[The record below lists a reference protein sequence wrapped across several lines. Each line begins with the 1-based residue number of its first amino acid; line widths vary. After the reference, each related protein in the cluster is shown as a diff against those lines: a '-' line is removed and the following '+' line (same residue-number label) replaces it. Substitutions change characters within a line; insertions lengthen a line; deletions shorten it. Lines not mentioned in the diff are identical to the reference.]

1 MSFLF
6 GGGGS
11 PAPAPAGP
19 ASGTTTTFTREAPEI
34 EARKLALYDE
44 ALNLSKQ
51 PIEIPAYQVAPLSP
65 LEQQAMTQA
74 GQFGTGQ
81 AATLTGIGS
90 ILGANTAASSA
101 PDIDRFLNPFQSY
114 VIDEINRQ
122 SEISKNKL
130 SAQAVQSGA
139 FGGGREGIAQA
150 EQERARLSKVG
161 EAQALGF
168 DRAVQAAQNQQQL
181 QATTGIQAGAQLG
194 QLGQIQQ
201 KLQQQ
206 DVGQAAQLG
215 GLDRQ
220 IQQQALQAQRQT
232 EVARAYEPFQRLEF
246 QKGIMTTLPTA
257 ASQVTAGTGPG
268 VNPFAQAAQAGLGAY
283 ATYNLVGPGGSMGG
297 SGKTV

>member
-11 PAPAPAGP
+11 PAPAPAQSS
-19 ASGTTTTFTREAPEI
+19 SGTTTTFTREAPEI

-90 ILGANTAASSA
+90 ILGANTAASTA
-101 PDIDRFLNPFQSY
+101 PSIDSFLNPFQSY

-130 SAQAVQSGA
+130 SAQAIQAGA
-139 FGGGREGIAQA
+139 FGGGREGIQQA

-168 DRAVQAAQNQQQL
+168 NTALTAAQNQQQL
-181 QATTGIQAGAQLG
+181 QATTGLQAGAQLG

-201 KLQQQ
+201 Q
-206 DVGQAAQLG
+206 DVSQAAQLG

-232 EVARAYEPFQRLEF
+232 EVARAYEPFQRMEF

-257 ASQVTAGTGPG
+257 ASQLTAGTGPG

>member
-130 SAQAVQSGA
+130 SAQAIQAGA
-139 FGGGREGIAQA
+139 FGGGREGIQQA
-150 EQERARLSKVG
+150 EAERARLSKVG

-168 DRAVQAAQNQQQL
+168 NTALTAAQNQQQL

-201 KLQQQ
+201 KLQQA

-232 EVARAYEPFQRLEF
+232 EVARAYEPFQRMEF

-257 ASQVTAGTGPG
+257 ASQLTAGTGPG

-283 ATYNLVGPGGSMGG
+283 ATYNLVGPGNAPAGG
-297 SGKTV
+297 PGR

>member
-139 FGGGREGIAQA
+139 FGGGREGIQQA
-150 EQERARLSKVG
+150 EAERARLSKVG

-181 QATTGIQAGAQLG
+181 QATTGVQAGAQLG

-206 DVGQAAQLG
+206 DVSQAAQLG

-232 EVARAYEPFQRLEF
+232 EVARAYEPFQRMEF

-257 ASQVTAGTGPG
+257 ASQLTAGTGPG

-283 ATYNLVGPGGSMGG
+283 ATYNLVGPGNAPAGG
-297 SGKTV
+297 PGR

>member
-6 GGGGS
+6 GGGSS

-130 SAQAVQSGA
+130 SAQAIQAGA
-139 FGGGREGIAQA
+139 FGGGREGIQQA
-150 EQERARLSKVG
+150 EAERARLSKVG

-206 DVGQAAQLG
+206 DVSQAAQLG

-283 ATYNLVGPGGSMGG
+283 ATYNLVGPGGSAGG
-297 SGKTV
+297 AGK

>member
-1 MSFLF
+1 MSGLF
-6 GGGGS
+6 GGGS
-11 PAPAPAGP
+11 APAPAPQSAT
-19 ASGTTTTFTREAPEI
+19 GTTTTFTREAPEI
-34 EARKLALYDE
+34 KARKLALYDE

-139 FGGGREGIAQA
+139 FGGGREGIQQA
-150 EQERARLSKVG
+150 EAERARLSKVG

-181 QATTGIQAGAQLG
+181 QATTGLQAGAQLG

-206 DVGQAAQLG
+206 DVSQAAQLG

-232 EVARAYEPFQRLEF
+232 EVARAYEPFQRMEF

-257 ASQVTAGTGPG
+257 ASQLTAGTGPG

-283 ATYNLVGPGGSMGG
+283 ATYNLVGPGGNVG
-297 SGKTV
+297 SGPTRT